1 MDYAKVVDIQILNL
15 EEHIS
20 NIIINYAQ
28 TYSDGSRKVCRRN
41 VKHLG
46 SYYEC
51 FTPKPIV
58 SAECIGKVYCG
69 VLRNDARL
77 LFIIKLKDGS
87 VQLIQ
92 SKEGTSDCL
101 KLFEY
106 M

>member
-1 MDYAKVVDIQILNL
+1 MNDAKVVDIQILNL

-28 TYSDGSRKVCRRN
+28 IFSDGSRKVCRRN
-41 VKHLG
+41 IKHLG

-51 FTPKPIV
+51 LAPKPIV

-77 LFIIKLKDGS
+77 LFIIKLSDGS

-92 SKEGTSDCL
+92 SKEGSRDCL
-101 KLFEY
+101 KLFEFA
-106 M
+106 

>member
-1 MDYAKVVDIQILNL
+1 MNDAKVVNIQILNV

-20 NIIINYAQ
+20 NIVINYTQ
-28 TYSDGSRKVCRRN
+28 TYSDGRRKVCRRN
-41 VKHLG
+41 VKFLDG
-46 SYYEC
+46 YCEWLM
-51 FTPKPIV
+51 PKPIV
-58 SAECIGKVYCG
+58 SAKCIGKVYCG

-92 SKEGTSDCL
+92 SREGSSDCL

-106 M
+106 V